1 MCEPAATVYIV
12 VCVGSWIIR
21 ARPNGFR
28 NNAVGLA
35 GSCGLYK
42 ISQWQPGDG
51 SSAADPLFTAL
62 RNTTVLPTDRYTHVH
77 LPGIYICAIFFF
89 IFSSFYFF
97 TLLLLLLFD
106 VVSVSV
112 VRFTRSTVIF
122 RRAFPSKRRHGGCK
136 VYTHGYVHGAAEE
149 KRPMAAAARVLRQCD
164 RPNAAFFFFRC
175 IDARPCF

>member
-77 LPGIYICAIFFF
+77 LPGIYICAIFFL
-89 IFSSFYFF
+89 FSLHFTSSHYYYYCCSTSF
-97 TLLLLLLFD
+97 LFPSY
-106 VVSVSV
+106 VSHVPLWSSNARSRPKDDTAIV
-112 VRFTRSTVIF
+112 KYTHTGTYTGPPRKNVRWRR
-122 RRAFPSKRRHGGCK
+122 RRAF
-136 VYTHGYVHGAAEE
+136 
-149 KRPMAAAARVLRQCD
+149 CD
-164 RPNAAFFFFRC
+164 SATGQTLCFFFRH
-175 IDARPCF
+175 IDARPCL